1 MRHELLSPLLCSLLT
16 REWLFLLVTTLP
28 FLVVVNLEFAE
39 NTENLKTKMSELR
52 LYCDL
57 LVQQVDKTKEVATS
71 GVADS
76 EVKCYFSDDVP
87 DMLQKSN
94 VRSPMGIYSLLIPD
108 YLGID

>member
-1 MRHELLSPLLCSLLT
+1 MKHKHNSSFEALVTSLTSVQLLT
-16 REWLFLLVTTLP
+16 RKWLFLLVTTLP

-76 EVKCYFSDDVP
+76 EVKYCFSDVT
-87 DMLQKSN
+87 DMIKKSS
-94 VRSPMGIYSLLIPD
+94 VKLPVSIYSR
-108 YLGID
+108 